1 MLYYA
6 RTIVITENTKFE
18 PDWQGGRF
26 MLWNHWWNLVCELRP
41 ACARTRTFLWMSLC
55 LAGMTIRKDLMGVTS
70 IVRALGLE
78 PACYDR
84 LLDFFHSPALDL
96 DKLTH
101 AWCALLFRLDP
112 GVLRVNG
119 RPVLVGDGIK
129 VAKAGRK
136 MPAVKKL
143 HQQSESNNKAEYIFG
158 HSCQAVAVLTQALSS
173 VFALPLAC
181 RIHEGAVFSNRDH
194 RTLLDKMI
202 LLLDSLGLKQPFYFV
217 ADAYYASGKIVR
229 GLLAQGNHLVTRV
242 KSNSVAFFPATPL
255 PLHRP
260 RRKGR
265 PAKYGKKIKVATLL
279 TDADRLQQAPSPV
292 YGEKDVILRFRA
304 ADLLWRPVGILVRF
318 VVVLHPQRGAILLM
332 CTDLTLSPLDII
344 RIYGLRFK
352 IEVSFK
358 QALHVIGAYA
368 YHFWM
373 AAMTPLRRV
382 SGNQYLHRKSDA
394 YRDAVR
400 RKIAA
405 YHRHIQLGLIAQ
417 GLLQILSATQPKLV
431 WRSFGSWIRTIRPG
445 LAPSEQVVAIALR
458 HTLPEFLATAAKT
471 SILVKFIRD
480 RLDLS
485 RTEGTSLAA

>member
-1 MLYYA
+1 
-6 RTIVITENTKFE
+6 
-18 PDWQGGRF
+18 
-26 MLWNHWWNLVCELRP
+26 MLWNHWWNLVCELRS
-41 ACARTRTFLWMSLC
+41 ACARSRTFLWMSLC
-55 LAGMTIRKDLMGVTS
+55 LAGFSTRKDLLGVTS

-78 PACYDR
+78 SACYDR

-96 DKLTH
+96 DKLTR
-101 AWCALLFRLDP
+101 AWCALVFRFNS
-112 GVLRVNG
+112 GILRVNLK
-119 RPVLVGDGIK
+119 PVLVGDGIK
-129 VAKAGRK
+129 VPKAGRK
-136 MPAVKKL
+136 MPGVKKL
-143 HQQSESNNKAEYIFG
+143 HQESESNTKPEYIFG

-181 RIHEGAVFSNRDH
+181 RIHEGTVFSNRDH

-202 LLLDSLGLKQPFYFV
+202 LLLDSLDLKEPFYFV

-229 GLLAQGNHLVTRV
+229 GLLAHGNHLVTRV
-242 KSNSVAFFPATPL
+242 KSNSVAYFPAAP
-255 PLHRP
+255 PPPHRP
-260 RRKGR
+260 RRRGR
-265 PAKYGKKIKVATLL
+265 PAKYGKKIKVAALL
-279 TDADRLQQAPSPV
+279 KEDQLQEAPSPV
-292 YGEKDVILRFRA
+292 YGEKGVTLRFRV

-332 CTDLTLSPLDII
+332 CTDLTLAPLDII
-344 RIYGLRFK
+344 CIYGLRFK

-358 QALHVIGAYA
+358 QALRVIGAYA

-373 AAMTPLRRV
+373 AAMSPLRRV
-382 SGNQYLHRKSDA
+382 SGNQYLHHKSDE
-394 YRDAVR
+394 YREAVR

-417 GLLQILSATQPKLV
+417 GLLQILSATKPTLV
-431 WRSFGSWIRTIRPG
+431 WQSFGSWIRTVRPG

-458 HTLPEFLATAAKT
+458 NTLPEFLASAANP
-471 SILVKFIRD
+471 SIFVKFIRD

>member
-1 MLYYA
+1 
-6 RTIVITENTKFE
+6 
-18 PDWQGGRF
+18 
-26 MLWNHWWNLVCELRP
+26 MLWKHWWKLVCELRP
-41 ACARTRTFLWMSLC
+41 ACARTRTFLWMAVC
-55 LAGMTIRKDLMGVTS
+55 LAGMTTRKDLMGGTS
-70 IVRALGLE
+70 IVRALGLL

-84 LLDFFHSPALDL
+84 LLDFLHSPALDL
-96 DKLTH
+96 GKLTRL
-101 AWCALLFRLDP
+101 WCDLVFRVHP
-112 GVLRVNG
+112 GILRANG

-136 MPAVKKL
+136 MPGVKKL
-143 HQQSESNNKAEYIFG
+143 HQQSESNTKPQYIFG
-158 HSCQAVAVLTQALSS
+158 HSCQAIAVLTQALSS
-173 VFALPLAC
+173 VFAIPLAC
-181 RIHEGAVFSNRDH
+181 RIHEGVVFSNRDK

-202 LLLDSLGLKQPFYFV
+202 LLIDALGMTEPFYLV

-229 GLLAQGNHLVTRV
+229 GLLAKGNHLVTRV
-242 KSNSVAFFPATPL
+242 KRNSVAYFPAP
-255 PLHRP
+255 PPPRRQRRRGRP
-260 RRKGR
+260 R
-265 PAKYGKKIKVATLL
+265 KYGRKIRVAALL
-279 TDADRLQQAPSPV
+279 KNTDRLQEVTSPV
-292 YGEKDVILRFRA
+292 YGEKDVTIRFRV

-318 VVVLHPQRGAILLM
+318 VAVDHPRRGTILLM
-332 CTDLTLSPLDII
+332 STDLNLTPLEII

-382 SGNQYLHRKSDA
+382 SGNQYLHHKSED
-394 YRDAVR
+394 YRNAVR

-417 GLLQILSATQPKLV
+417 GLLQILSATMSTSV

-445 LAPSEQVVAIALR
+445 LAPSEQVAAIAMR
-458 HTLPEFLATAAKT
+458 HALPAFIASAAQT
-471 SILVKFIRD
+471 SIFVKFLRD

-485 RTEGTSLAA
+485 RSEGINLAA

>member
-1 MLYYA
+1 
-6 RTIVITENTKFE
+6 
-18 PDWQGGRF
+18 
-26 MLWNHWWNLVCELRP
+26 VCDLRP

-55 LAGMTIRKDLMGVTS
+55 LAGFSTRKDLLGVTS

-96 DKLTH
+96 NKLTR
-101 AWCALLFRLDP
+101 AWCALVFRFNS
-112 GVLRVNG
+112 GILRVNLK
-119 RPVLVGDGIK
+119 PVLVGDGIK

-136 MPAVKKL
+136 MPGVKKL
-143 HQQSESNNKAEYIFG
+143 HQESDSNTKPEYIFG

-173 VFALPLAC
+173 VFALPLAG
-181 RIHEGAVFSNRDH
+181 RIHEGTVFSNRDH

-202 LLLDSLGLKQPFYFV
+202 LLLDSLEMNEPFYFV

-229 GLLAQGNHLVTRV
+229 GLLAHGNHLVTRV
-242 KSNSVAFFPATPL
+242 KSNSVAYFPATP
-255 PLHRP
+255 PPAYRP
-260 RRKGR
+260 RRRGR
-265 PAKYGKKIKVATLL
+265 PAKYGQKIKVAALL
-279 TDADRLQQAPSPV
+279 KEEYQLQEAPSPV
-292 YGEKDVILRFRA
+292 YGEKGVTLRFRVV
-304 ADLLWRPVGILVRF
+304 DLLWRPVGILVRF

-332 CTDLTLSPLDII
+332 CTDLTLAPLDII
-344 RIYGLRFK
+344 SIYGLRFK

-358 QALHVIGAYA
+358 QALRIIGAYA

-382 SGNQYLHRKSDA
+382 SGNQHLHRKSEA
-394 YRDAVR
+394 YRNAVR

-417 GLLQILSATQPKLV
+417 GLLQILSATKPTLV
-431 WRSFGSWIRTIRPG
+431 WQSFGSWIRTVRPG
-445 LAPSEQVVAIALR
+445 LAPSEHVVAIALR
-458 HTLPEFLATAAKT
+458 NTLPEFLATAAKP